1 MYFRKYGP
9 NFRKNRTI
17 PRVPN
22 VKCSFSCKFYYI
34 LCIFY
39 YKLQVDPVPEI
50 SRAHTFFPGLPLT
63 AQCFLLLVDSQ
74 NLRCRVMVDKLEK
87 YFRKLMCWCPMKDS
101 LLKGRLEDFLSGF
114 KSENGNGIYDSFMLL
129 SVFYLCLIPY
139 LFIKY
144 RPGTV
149 SAMHEK
155 IIITRPLRKPVV
167 IHREEIMQISVK
179 ENENNSW
186 RWSFRLIYF
195 GFILLILFLAPYRS
209 GINLK
214 ELVMYIPLL
223 LAYYSFE
230 ILKPYQCVLKII
242 TCSNLRLWPR
252 TTLSLWLKTE
262 GLEKITRVLKK
273 RTNLE

>member
-9 NFRKNRTI
+9 NFRKNRNI

-50 SRAHTFFPGLPLT
+50 SRAHTFFPGLLLT

-101 LLKGRLEDFLSGF
+101 LLKGRQEDFLSGF
-114 KSENGNGIYDSFMLL
+114 KSENGNGLISFSIGLREGRVLRTQFSLFPDIWDIPIIIFAPTIVFMIWTGIYDSFMLL

-144 RPGTV
+144 RLGTV
-149 SAMHEK
+149 SA
-155 IIITRPLRKPVV
+155 
-167 IHREEIMQISVK
+167 
-179 ENENNSW
+179 
-186 RWSFRLIYF
+186 
-195 GFILLILFLAPYRS
+195 ILDL
-209 GINLK
+209 
-214 ELVMYIPLL
+214 
-223 LAYYSFE
+223 YYSYFF
-230 ILKPYQCVLKII
+230 
-242 TCSNLRLWPR
+242 
-252 TTLSLWLKTE
+252 WLHIGQE
-262 GLEKITRVLKK
+262 LICR
-273 RTNLE
+273 NW